1 MLWNKSH
8 SEVSKHEDSEI
19 IKSNAILVAAISI
32 FALGFPAAEYLLN
45 DWDVV
50 TVITVRNVFAFVLL
64 FIIWIALEGSS
75 VLRTANWTK
84 GFWIGGIGFGIGS
97 FLLLFVQSL
106 TTPVIAALAAATMPL
121 AAVTLEVIFDG
132 RRITRWFLIGIILVL
147 FGGFLATGATFEGA
161 SFGLRL
167 GTLLVFIPAAIFA
180 WGSRATVK
188 NLPGMTSLGQTTI
201 TTFGMAIFTL
211 VLYVICNYLLQL
223 IEPYP
228 EITIRH
234 FGLVLIYSWLG
245 FAISQI
251 FWIRGVSGLGIGI
264 ASFHLNA
271 LPFYVML
278 FLFLLGESW
287 NWQQTVGAIIVITGV
302 MLSQIKLV
310 ND

>member
-1 MLWNKSH
+1 MLWNKNH
-8 SEVSKHEDSEI
+8 SEVSEHEDSEI
-19 IKSNAILVAAISI
+19 IKSNVILLAAISI
-32 FALGFPAAEYLLN
+32 FALGFPAAEYLLD

-50 TVITVRNVFAFVLL
+50 TVITVRNVFAFILL
-64 FIIWIALEGSS
+64 FFIWIILEGSTVVRS
-75 VLRTANWTK
+75 ANWIK

-121 AAVTLEVIFDG
+121 AAVTLEIIFDG
-132 RRITRWFLIGIILVL
+132 RKMTQLFLIGIILVL
-147 FGGFLATGATFEGA
+147 FGGFVATGATFD
-161 SFGLRL
+161 SMNFGIRL
-167 GTLLVFIPAAIFA
+167 GALLAFIPAAIFA

-201 TTFGMAIFTL
+201 TTFGMAVFTL
-211 VLYVICNYLLQL
+211 VLYVICNFLFQV
-223 IEPYP
+223 IGPYP

-234 FGLVLIYSWLG
+234 FGLVLIYAWLG

-251 FWIRGVSGLGIGI
+251 FWIRGVKGLGIGI

-302 MLSQIKLV
+302 TLSQIKLV
-310 ND
+310 NY

>member
-1 MLWNKSH
+1 MLWKKSH

-19 IKSNAILVAAISI
+19 IKSNAILVAAICI
-32 FALGFPAAEYLLN
+32 FALGFPAAEYLLD

-64 FIIWIALEGSS
+64 FFIWIAIEGSS
-75 VLRTANWTK
+75 ALRGANWIK

-97 FLLLFVQSL
+97 FLLLYLQSV
-106 TTPVIAALAAATMPL
+106 TSPVIAALAAATMPL
-121 AAVTLEVIFDG
+121 AAVTLEVILDG

-201 TTFGMAIFTL
+201 TTFRMAIFTL
-211 VLYVICNYLLQL
+211 VLSL
-223 IEPYP
+223 IH
-228 EITIRH
+228 I
-234 FGLVLIYSWLG
+234 
-245 FAISQI
+245 
-251 FWIRGVSGLGIGI
+251 
-264 ASFHLNA
+264 
-271 LPFYVML
+271 
-278 FLFLLGESW
+278 
-287 NWQQTVGAIIVITGV
+287 
-302 MLSQIKLV
+302 
-310 ND
+310 

>member
-1 MLWNKSH
+1 MLWKKDH
-8 SEVSKHEDSEI
+8 SEVSKYEDSEI
-19 IKSNAILVAAISI
+19 IKSNTILIAAISI
-32 FALGFPAAEYLLN
+32 FALGFPAAEYLLD

-50 TVITVRNVFAFVLL
+50 TVITVRNVFAFILL
-64 FIIWIALEGSS
+64 FFIWIVFEGSAVVRS
-75 VLRTANWTK
+75 ANWIK

-121 AAVTLEVIFDG
+121 AAVTLEIIFDG
-132 RRITRWFLIGIILVL
+132 RKMTQLFLIGIILVL
-147 FGGFLATGATFEGA
+147 FGGFVATGATFDGI
-161 SFGLRL
+161 SFGFRL

-201 TTFGMAIFTL
+201 TTFGMAVFTL
-211 VLYVICNYLLQL
+211 VLYVICNFLLQ
-223 IEPYP
+223 IIGPYP
-228 EITIRH
+228 EITIKH
-234 FGLVLIYSWLG
+234 FGLVLIYAWLG

-251 FWIRGVSGLGIGI
+251 FWIRGVRGLGVGI

-271 LPFYVML
+271 LPFYVMF

-287 NWQQTVGAIIVITGV
+287 NWQQAIGAVIVTTGV
-302 MLSQIKLV
+302 ILSQIHSSK
-310 ND
+310 

>member
-1 MLWNKSH
+1 MLWKKSH
-8 SEVSKHEDSEI
+8 SVTSKLEDSEI

-32 FALGFPAAEYLLN
+32 FALGFPAAEYLLD

-50 TVITVRNVFAFVLL
+50 TVITVRNVFAFILL
-64 FIIWIALEGSS
+64 FFIWIVLEGSTVVRS
-75 VLRTANWTK
+75 ANWIK

-121 AAVTLEVIFDG
+121 AAVTLEIIFDG
-132 RRITRWFLIGIILVL
+132 RKMTQLFLIGIILVL
-147 FGGFLATGATFEGA
+147 FGGFVATGATFDGI
-161 SFGLRL
+161 SFGIRL
-167 GTLLVFIPAAIFA
+167 GALLVFIPAAIFA

-201 TTFGMAIFTL
+201 TTFGMAVFTL
-211 VLYVICNYLLQL
+211 VLYLICNFLFQ
-223 IEPYP
+223 IIGPYP
-228 EITIRH
+228 EITIKH
-234 FGLVLIYSWLG
+234 FGLILIYAWLG

-251 FWIRGVSGLGIGI
+251 FWIRGVGGLGIGI

-271 LPFYVML
+271 LPFYVMF

-287 NWQQTVGAIIVITGV
+287 NWQQAIGAVIVTTGV
-302 MLSQIKLV
+302 ILSQIKSV
-310 ND
+310 K

>member
-1 MLWNKSH
+1 
-8 SEVSKHEDSEI
+8 
-19 IKSNAILVAAISI
+19 
-32 FALGFPAAEYLLN
+32 
-45 DWDVV
+45 
-50 TVITVRNVFAFVLL
+50 
-64 FIIWIALEGSS
+64 
-75 VLRTANWTK
+75 
-84 GFWIGGIGFGIGS
+84 
-97 FLLLFVQSL
+97 
-106 TTPVIAALAAATMPL
+106 
-121 AAVTLEVIFDG
+121 
-132 RRITRWFLIGIILVL
+132 
-147 FGGFLATGATFEGA
+147 
-161 SFGLRL
+161 
-167 GTLLVFIPAAIFA
+167 
-180 WGSRATVK
+180 
-188 NLPGMTSLGQTTI
+188 MTSLGQTTI

-234 FGLVLIYSWLG
+234 FGLVLIYAWLG

>member
-1 MLWNKSH
+1 MLWKKYH
-8 SEVSKHEDSEI
+8 SEVSKHEDFEI

-32 FALGFPAAEYLLN
+32 FALGFPAAEYLLD

-50 TVITVRNVFAFVLL
+50 TVITVRNVFAFILL
-64 FIIWIALEGSS
+64 FFIWIVFEGITVVRS
-75 VLRTANWTK
+75 ANWIK

-121 AAVTLEVIFDG
+121 AAVTLEIIFDG
-132 RRITRWFLIGIILVL
+132 RKMTQLFLIGIILVL
-147 FGGFLATGATFEGA
+147 FGGFVATGATFDGI
-161 SFGLRL
+161 SFGFRL
-167 GTLLVFIPAAIFA
+167 GALLVFIPAAIFA

-201 TTFGMAIFTL
+201 TTFGMAVFTL
-211 VLYVICNYLLQL
+211 VLYVICNFLLQ
-223 IEPYP
+223 IIGPYP
-228 EITIRH
+228 EITIKH
-234 FGLVLIYSWLG
+234 FGLILIYAWLG

-251 FWIRGVSGLGIGI
+251 FWIRGVRGLGIGI

-271 LPFYVML
+271 LPFYVMF

-287 NWQQTVGAIIVITGV
+287 NWQQAIGAVIVTTGV
-302 MLSQIKLV
+302 ILSQIKSV
-310 ND
+310 K

>member
-1 MLWNKSH
+1 MLWKKYH
-8 SEVSKHEDSEI
+8 SEISKHKDSEI

-32 FALGFPAAEYLLN
+32 FALGFPAAEFLLD

-50 TVITVRNVFAFVLL
+50 TVIAVRNVFAFVLL
-64 FIIWIALEGSS
+64 FIIWIALEGSG
-75 VLRTANWTK
+75 VLRTANWIK

-97 FLLLFVQSL
+97 FLLLFVQSI
-106 TTPVIAALAAATMPL
+106 TSPVIAALAAATMPL
-121 AAVTLEVIFDG
+121 AAVALEVILDG
-132 RRITRWFLIGIILVL
+132 RKMTQWFLIGIILVL
-147 FGGFLATGATFEGA
+147 FGGFVATGATFDGIN
-161 SFGLRL
+161 FDLRL

-201 TTFGMAIFTL
+201 TTFGMAVFTL
-211 VLYVICNYLLQL
+211 VLYVICNFLLQ
-223 IEPYP
+223 IIGPYP

-234 FGLVLIYSWLG
+234 FGLVLIYACFG

-287 NWQQTVGAIIVITGV
+287 NWQQAIGAVIVTSGV
-302 MLSQIKLV
+302 ILSQIQSSK
-310 ND
+310 

>member
-19 IKSNAILVAAISI
+19 IKSNAILVVAISI
-32 FALGFPAAEYLLN
+32 FALGFPAAEYLLD

-64 FIIWIALEGSS
+64 FFIWIALEGSS

-147 FGGFLATGATFEGA
+147 FGGFVATGATLDSA
-161 SFGLRL
+161 SFELRL
-167 GTLLVFIPAAIFA
+167 GALLVFLPAAIFA

-188 NLPGMTSLGQTTI
+188 NLPEMTSLGQSTI
-201 TTFGMAIFTL
+201 TTFGMVVFAL
-211 VLYVICNYLLQL
+211 VLYVICNLFFQF
-223 IEPYP
+223 IGPYP
-228 EITIRH
+228 EITVRH
-234 FGLVLIYSWLG
+234 FGLLLIYAWFG

-251 FWIRGVSGLGIGI
+251 FWIRGVRGLGIGI

-271 LPFYVML
+271 LPFYVMF

-287 NWQQTVGAIIVITGV
+287 NWQQAIGAVIVTTGV
-302 MLSQIKLV
+302 ILSQIKLV